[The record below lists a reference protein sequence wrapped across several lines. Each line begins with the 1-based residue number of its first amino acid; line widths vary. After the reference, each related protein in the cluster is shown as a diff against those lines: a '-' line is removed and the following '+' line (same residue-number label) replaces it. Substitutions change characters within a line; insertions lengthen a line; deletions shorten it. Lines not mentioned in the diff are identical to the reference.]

1 MGTKHWIPTRR
12 AFRRSW
18 RMIEQQSSRASFTFG
33 ASESITANLSFSNN
47 MNANEFYE
55 WITFSRASLV
65 EYISNSPSSSSH
77 SFSSF
82 FFVDNFTACE
92 CFFFISV
99 VSGTVITDLFT
110 ERCIIQI
117 GTHRLYFR
125 YRPLRD
131 SNPGSCVLVN
141 VIMSQWHVLGGK
153 KEKKIEDHIL
163 TPTTCR
169 SLPFKIIIKNTV
181 GTVDIVRYL
190 LPLTQY
196 HSF

>member
-1 MGTKHWIPTRR
+1 
-12 AFRRSW
+12 
-18 RMIEQQSSRASFTFG
+18 MIEQQSSRASFTFG

-82 FFVDNFTACE
+82 FFLVDNFTACE
-92 CFFFISV
+92 CFLFYISGV
-99 VSGTVITDLFT
+99 WYRNNRLVHRAMYYTNWSSP
-110 ERCIIQI
+110 IILQI
-117 GTHRLYFR
+117 PTLEGFEPWIMRACECYYVPMTCFR
-125 YRPLRD
+125 GQKR
-131 SNPGSCVLVN
+131 
-141 VIMSQWHVLGGK
+141 
-153 KEKKIEDHIL
+153 KKIEDHIL

-181 GTVDIVRYL
+181 GTVDIIRYL